1 MTITRKQLVV
11 ALISASFISSGTVSA
26 QQVNSQRP
34 QSTNQVVGSGEA
46 KPAQASERP
55 GVITFAPPVIK
66 TATPAAK
73 PEATA
78 KTEAPAKAET
88 TVKSGATA
96 KPTGTPA
103 FELALVIPAA
113 PTIVKRSA
121 TAVEVPAVKRESTTL
136 QIPYDLFP
144 EMKPD
149 AKADPKPE
157 AKAEVKVEAKKVEP
171 KYESRPVIST
181 AQVGSTFGYRSD
193 PFTGR
198 ARFHAGCDIKARWG
212 ESVGASLGG
221 VVQYVGW
228 YHGYGN
234 LVIISHGGGVTTHY
248 AHLSSFDVQVG
259 ERVQRGQIVGRAG
272 STGRATSAHLHY
284 ELRVDGNPVNPFQP
298 LALDSTSDYFK
309 QQATNEKGATEQA
322 APAKAD
328 VPKPAIELMRVP

>member
-26 QQVNSQRP
+26 QQDNSQRP
-34 QSTNQVVGSGEA
+34 QSTNQVVGSTET
-46 KPAQASERP
+46 KPAQAGERP
-55 GVITFAPPVIK
+55 GVVTFAPPVIK
-66 TATPAAK
+66 TATPTAKAEAPAKTETAAK
-73 PEATA
+73 TETTA
-78 KTEAPAKAET
+78 KTEAAVKPA
-88 TVKSGATA
+88 VS
-96 KPTGTPA
+96 PA
-103 FELALVIPAA
+103 FELAFVIPAA
-113 PTIVKRSA
+113 PTVVKRSA
-121 TAVEVPAVKRESTTL
+121 TAVEVPAPAVKRESTTL

-144 EMKPD
+144 ELKPA
-149 AKADPKPE
+149 AKAEPKPE
-157 AKAEVKVEAKKVEP
+157 AKAEARVEVRKVEP

-212 ESVGASLGG
+212 ESVGTSLGG
-221 VVQYVGW
+221 IVQYAGW

-234 LVIISHGGGVTTHY
+234 LVIINHGGGVTTHY

-259 ERVQRGQIVGRAG
+259 ERVERGQIVGRAG

-298 LALDSTSDYFK
+298 LALDPTSDYFK
-309 QQATNEKGATEQA
+309 QQAAAEKV
-322 APAKAD
+322 APAKTD
-328 VPKPAIELMRVP
+328 VPKPAIEVMRVP